1 MPIGGAVLAVVF
13 HELVFKKSQDF
24 LQEDDGED
32 EGEDSLLD
40 K

>member
-24 LQEDDGED
+24 LLEDEGED
-32 EGEDSLLD
+32 EGEDNLLD